1 MAPVARNTLIES
13 LSQQKAQGEDIAE
26 IRENVRAQRAEQALS
41 LLSISQPPPKP
52 SVKATLTEAVSQ
64 AMKERKSS
72 TQSAPSMLADI
83 KILRLNFVNQEPAF
97 GSLKGLSSKIGLE
110 LPMQNCGSMVFLE
123 PEKLF

>member
-1 MAPVARNTLIES
+1 
-13 LSQQKAQGEDIAE
+13 
-26 IRENVRAQRAEQALS
+26 
-41 LLSISQPPPKP
+41 
-52 SVKATLTEAVSQ
+52 
-64 AMKERKSS
+64 MKERKSS
-72 TQSAPSMLADI
+72 TQSAPSIQADI